1 MKHLLALLLLTASL
15 AAQTST
21 LVIGNGK
28 LTSDLNANAK
38 SILTAGRIGFG
49 GATTDTLDT
58 ALHFLPNGAPT
69 TNTYGLKWGDAGAIL
84 YQSATGTLT
93 LTGNLVVSGTIQAT
107 TGIVDLAGNNT
118 FTGTNDFTGATVAAD
133 LELSGTFAVANDTVR
148 DAVRTALDL
157 VPGTDVQV
165 HNSKLAD
172 IVAITPA
179 DDTFLVGNDTTWVAE
194 AGSTVRTS
202 LGLGTGD
209 SPTFTNG
216 TLTGS
221 LSVAGTSTLTGKVTV
236 AGATSDATG
245 LQLGTAGAW
254 YGSGSGIYSDDPLV
268 LGSTLSVAGAATLTG
283 VTTFGTGLTLTASG
297 TVGTWNGSLVA
308 TALTLNTTP
317 LAVASGGTGLST
329 AASSTFPVGNGTIYQ
344 AQPVTA
350 FALTVLDDADA
361 AAVRTTLGLATASGD
376 LTGTYPNPT
385 IAANAVALG
394 TDTTGNYVQSLADSG
409 AGSFTVTNGVA
420 EGGAV
425 TLAVAADGITLG
437 THTAGD
443 YVATV
448 TAGTGVTITGSG
460 TEARAATVSIGQAID
475 SGASPTF
482 AGLTVTNNITAAT
495 LTIAGSR
502 VLVSN
507 LGTNAIEAAN
517 SVWGT
522 TNAFAFEG
530 STANDHETVLTVTDP
545 TTDNTISLPDA
556 SGTVLLERSNDDGAA
571 NTIWGGANAVV
582 FEGSTAD
589 GFEAFLTG
597 PTDPTADI
605 IITLPNATGTLLIA
619 RSDNDGAANTIWGS
633 TNSLVFEGSTAD
645 GFEAFLTGPADPV
658 ADVTITLPNAT
669 TTLVGQNTTDTL
681 TNKTLTSPTLTT
693 AVLAAPLLADGADTT
708 KRVTTNLAGATTA
721 KTRTLVSSH
730 TDNRSNTIP
739 DTDGTF
745 VMAQTSETI
754 ALTAD
759 NQVVTP
765 GALTRIELT
774 SDDVAANRDFT
785 LSTTG
790 AVTGA
795 IYLLLAPPVDGC
807 QLLDAGIFNL
817 SADWIPSAG
826 DTLML
831 WFDGTN
837 FNEVSRSSN

>member
-1 MKHLLALLLLTASL
+1 MKHILATLLLLTTTL
-15 AAQTST
+15 VAQTST

-38 SILTAGRIGFG
+38 SILTAGKIGFG

-58 ALHFLPNGAPT
+58 TLHFLPAGAPT
-69 TNTYGLKWGDAGAIL
+69 TTAYGLKWGDAGAVL
-84 YQSATGTLT
+84 YQSATGTLS

-118 FTGTNDFTGATVAAD
+118 FTGVNEFTGATTAAD

-157 VPGTDVQV
+157 VPGTDVQAY
-165 HNSKLAD
+165 STKLAA
-172 IVAITPA
+172 IVAITPS
-179 DDTFLVGNDTTWVAE
+179 DSTFLVGNGTTWAAE
-194 AGSTVRTS
+194 TTTTVRTS

-216 TLTGS
+216 TLTGN
-221 LSVAGTSTLTGKVTV
+221 LSVAGTSTLTGKVTA
-236 AGATSDATG
+236 AGATSDASG

-254 YGSGSGIYSDDPLV
+254 YGSGSGIYTDDPLV
-268 LGSTLSVAGAATLTG
+268 LGSTLSVAGASTLTG

-329 AASSTFPVGNGTIYQ
+329 AAASTFPVGNGTIYQ

-361 AAVRTTLGLATASGD
+361 AAVRTTLNLSAAGGD
-376 LTGTYPNPT
+376 LAGTYPNPT

-394 TDTTGNYVQSLADSG
+394 TDTTGNYVQSIADSG
-409 AGSFTVTNGVA
+409 AGSFTVTNGAA
-420 EGGAV
+420 EGGAA

-437 THTAGD
+437 THTAGA

-448 TAGTGVTITGSG
+448 TAGTGVTIAGDG
-460 TEARAATVSIGQAID
+460 TEGRAATISIGQVID

-482 AGLTVTNNITAAT
+482 AGLTVTNLTTST

-502 VLVSN
+502 VLVSD
-507 LGTNAIEAAN
+507 LGTNAIGAAN

-522 TNAFAFEG
+522 TNALVFEG
-530 STANDHETVLTVTDP
+530 STANGNETVLTVADP
-545 TTDNTISLPDA
+545 TADVTITLPDA
-556 SGTVLLERSNDDGAA
+556 SGTVLLERSDNDGTAD
-571 NTIWGGANAVV
+571 TIWGGTNSVV
-582 FEGSTAD
+582 FEGTTAD
-589 GFEAFLTG
+589 AFEAFLVG
-597 PTDPTADI
+597 PADPTADVT
-605 IITLPNATGTLLIA
+605 ITLPNATGTLLIA
-619 RSDNDGAANTIWGS
+619 RSDNDGTTNTIWGG
-633 TNSLVFEGSTAD
+633 TNAVVFEGSTAD
-645 GFEAFLTGPADPV
+645 AFEAFLAGPANPT

-681 TNKTLTSPTLTT
+681 TNKTLTSP
-693 AVLAAPLLADGADTT
+693 VLATPLLADSADTT

-721 KTRTLVSSH
+721 KTRTIVSSH

-745 VMAQTSETI
+745 TMAQTSETVT
-754 ALTAD
+754 LTAD

-765 GALTRIELT
+765 GAFTRIELT
-774 SDDVAANRDFT
+774 SDDVAANREFT

-795 IYLLLAPPVDGC
+795 IYCLLAPPTDGC
-807 QLLDAGIFNL
+807 QLLDTGIFNL
-817 SADWIPSAG
+817 SGNWIPNAG

-831 WFDGTN
+831 WFDGSN
-837 FNEVSRSSN
+837 FNEVSRSDNSP